1 MVGQQVCMMHGGKS
15 RRGLSHP
22 NIKDGRHADPR
33 YLGILRQ
40 HDPEGAAR
48 FKELAADR
56 ARLSLEPE
64 ITALDLRAEGIYRQI
79 VSGEYRS
86 CTELLGLAEAII
98 EAEMAKDREKK
109 IEGWKNLLS
118 ALRDGR
124 AQEKGW
130 EQFDRLAWQRK
141 PRLLEAE
148 AKRKVLQQEMY
159 QRKVVIELLQA
170 VAASIKRNVKD
181 KDDAD
186 AIYRDILRLTEG
198 DAGAG
203 LAPGRA
209 SQTGH

>member
-1 MVGQQVCMMHGGKS
+1 MMHGGKS

-22 NIKDGRHADPR
+22 NIKDGRHGDPR
-33 YLGILRQ
+33 YLGILRE
-40 HDPEGAAR
+40 HNPEGAAR

-64 ITALDLRAEGIYRQI
+64 ITALDLRAEEIYRQI

-86 CTELLGLAEAII
+86 CTDLLRLAEAVI
-98 EAEMAKDREKK
+98 EAQVAKDRDKS
-109 IEGWKNLLS
+109 LS
-118 ALRDGR
+118 AWNVLMQTLRSGR
-124 AQEKGW
+124 DQEKGW

-198 DAGAG
+198 DAGVG
-203 LAPGRA
+203 IAPGRA
-209 SQTGH
+209 SQAGH